1 MMYRSLAIFTAL
13 LLPPVASAH
22 ASDAQKQSPE
32 ADHRAATALAHGGLP
47 AAAGTVRLTVDTSQP
62 QWRISRYLTGMH
74 FVYGFERDSLYQ
86 DERIADWMRRAKVGM
101 IRWPGGTAVQTYHW
115 DRLSGISFKADTWD
129 PDDKTPPA
137 SPADYMDLDEYI
149 AFCRRIGAEPLV
161 GVNLGS
167 GRRFNRL
174 EDSLDEA
181 RRLIHYCREKN
192 YRVRH
197 WYIGNECFKGWTAAK
212 YAEYIDLYAEVL
224 KSVDP
229 NIVIIGDWKFGKR
242 FDEAVLIAKTSRH
255 LDVMEIHEK
264 WGNEW
269 GMNEDG
275 GSPTL
280 ENWQR
285 ESGIYSGRL
294 DDYTRRFLAE
304 MKAAGRNVRL
314 AFNEWGAD
322 MAGPVTPFH
331 VALVKADYLITLF
344 SHPVYSACDWNL
356 NMGSSNARILVTSK
370 GGHELTGFN
379 PAAHVFELCAPA
391 LEKLSVALTSSD
403 RFVYGFATQDSGR
416 EVTQVF
422 LLNKHSTAKNVELVM
437 NARKPGA
444 LRCEVVSFV
453 EPGVVR
459 TIVHP
464 LLLPN
469 VTPAFRL
476 APLSFTR
483 ITTTHMER
491 E

>member
-1 MMYRSLAIFTAL
+1 MSLIQINVDVSNP
-13 LLPPVASAH
+13 LLP
-22 ASDAQKQSPE
+22 
-32 ADHRAATALAHGGLP
+32 
-47 AAAGTVRLTVDTSQP
+47 
-62 QWRISRYLTGMH
+62 ISRYLTGMH
-74 FVYGFERDSLYQ
+74 FVYGFERDYLYQ
-86 DERIADWMRRAKVGM
+86 DERIADWMRRAKVGT

-115 DRLSGISFKADTWD
+115 DRLNGISFKADTWD
-129 PDDKTPPA
+129 PSYKTPPA
-137 SPADYMDLDEYI
+137 APADYMDLDEYI

-167 GRRFNRL
+167 GRSFNRL

-181 RRLIHYCREKN
+181 RRLIRYCREKN
-192 YRVRH
+192 FCVRH